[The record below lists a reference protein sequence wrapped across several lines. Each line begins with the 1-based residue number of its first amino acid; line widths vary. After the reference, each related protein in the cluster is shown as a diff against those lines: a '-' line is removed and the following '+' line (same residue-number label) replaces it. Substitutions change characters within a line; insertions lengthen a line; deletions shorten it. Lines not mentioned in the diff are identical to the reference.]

1 MWQWVLRNWLRKQA
15 AERVAEAVRQRAG
28 AQRNQAAGADS
39 DADSDNNAM
48 RPCQIG
54 LVFALGIEAGP
65 LVDLM
70 DEVVTIHGH
79 KFTAREGML
88 DGRRLVV
95 MQAGPG
101 RESAARCT
109 EALIDGH
116 QPQWIISA
124 GLAGGL
130 DARLARNDILM
141 ANQLTDEAGTGLSVD
156 FKIAPDVLA
165 ATPHL
170 HVGRLLT
177 VDHIVHRPEEKKTLG
192 EQHDALAVDMES
204 IAVAEVCHSRK
215 VRFLSVRAI
224 SDGIDD
230 RLPKEVERLMNQPTL
245 AGKLG
250 AATGAIFRRPSSVKD
265 MLALKETALI
275 AADRL
280 AKFLTG
286 VIGQLVDEE

>member
-1 MWQWVLRNWLRKQA
+1 MWQWVLRSWLQKQA
-15 AERVAEAVRQRAG
+15 VERVSEAVRQRVDSEQEKAS
-28 AQRNQAAGADS
+28 AD
-39 DADSDNNAM
+39 AL

-70 DEVVTIHGH
+70 EEVATISGH

-95 MQAGPG
+95 MQAGAG
-101 RESAARCT
+101 REAAARCT

-130 DARLARNDILM
+130 DEALARNDILM
-141 ANQLTDEAGTGLSVD
+141 ADHLSDEAGTSLSVD
-156 FKIAPDVLA
+156 FKIAPEALA
-165 ATPHL
+165 GAPHL

-177 VDHIVHRPEEKKTLG
+177 VDHIIHRPEEKKALG
-192 EQHDALAVDMES
+192 ERHRALAVDMES
-204 IAVAEVCHSRK
+204 IAVAEVCQKRK
-215 VRFLSVRAI
+215 VRFLSVRVI
-224 SDGIDD
+224 SDGVGD
-230 RLPKEVERLMNQPTL
+230 RLPVEVERLMNQTTL

-286 VIGQLVDEE
+286 VIGQLEEHE